1 MGTVVEATHTH
12 LGTHVALKFLAAE
25 MALEQTA
32 IARFNREA
40 RASAQLHS
48 EHICHVTDFGL
59 EGETPYIVME
69 LLVGTDLARLSK
81 ARALDVN
88 TAALYIKQ
96 ACTGLAEAHAAGI
109 VHRDLK
115 PGNLFLT
122 RRSDGSPLIKV
133 LDFGVAKA
141 PEGENDVR
149 LTGTSNVV
157 GSPGFMSPEQFRSSK
172 SVDARTD

>member
-1 MGTVVEATHTH
+1 MQPGTLVAGKYRVERIIGRGGMGLVVEATHIH
-12 LGTHVALKFLAAE
+12 LGTRVALKFLAEE
-25 MALEQTA
+25 MVSEQTA
-32 IARFNREA
+32 VARFNREA
-40 RASAQLHS
+40 RASAQLKS
-48 EHICHVTDFGL
+48 EHICRVSDFGI
-59 EGETPYIVME
+59 EGKVPYLVMD

-81 ARALDVN
+81 VRQLEAN

-96 ACTGLAEAHAAGI
+96 ACIGLSEAHAAGI

-141 PEGENDVR
+141 P
-149 LTGTSNVV
+149 V
-157 GSPGFMSPEQFRSSK
+157 G
-172 SVDARTD
+172 